1 MVKPNGFVRQQRT
14 LRTRMF
20 RLVKLITAG
29 LFGLAVALVAYIYIP
44 RSLPPPPGSF
54 MLIAHRGVSQ
64 TFPLESLENDTCT
77 AKIIYPPTHSF
88 LENTLPSMRAAFDYG
103 ADMVELDIHPTT
115 DNQLAVFH
123 DWTIDCRTNGNGITH
138 KQSMKLLKQLD
149 IGYGY
154 TADGGQTYPF
164 RGRGTAMMPTLDEVL
179 TTFPDQKFLIDQK
192 DRFDHTIELLS
203 DTLRQYPSHQLTN
216 LYLFSGKEQYA
227 QLKNDILDVQRLFSS
242 RREVKDCIPD
252 YLKMLISGQ
261 LSDICSRYAFGVPI
275 RYLNYVPGWP
285 GLFLS
290 KARQANLQVYVLEV
304 DTLDSLEKIQHL
316 PLDGIVTNRIE
327 RIGPLIRR

>member
-1 MVKPNGFVRQQRT
+1 M
-14 LRTRMF
+14 
-20 RLVKLITAG
+20 KLIKLVFAG
-29 LFGLAVALVAYIYIP
+29 LLGLIVAIVAYVYIP
-44 RSLPPPPGSF
+44 RPLPPQPQSF

-64 TFPLESLENDTCT
+64 TFPLENLENDTCT
-77 AKIIYPPTHSF
+77 AKIIYPPTHRF
-88 LENTLPSMRAAFDYG
+88 LENTLPSMQAAFEYG
-103 ADMVELDIHPTT
+103 ADMVEFDIHPTT

-123 DWTIDCRTNGNGITH
+123 DWTIDCRTEGKGITH
-138 KQSMKLLKQLD
+138 EQSMNSLKQLD

-164 RGRGTAMMPTLDEVL
+164 RGQGIAMMPTLDEVL
-179 TTFPDQKFLIDQK
+179 KTFPDKQFLIDQK
-192 DRFDHTIELLS
+192 DRFDKTIKLLS
-203 DTLRQYPSHQLTN
+203 DILSQYPSEQRSN
-216 LYLFSGKEQYA
+216 LHLFSGKEQYA
-227 QLKNDILDVQRLFSS
+227 QLIKEFPEIKRLFSS

-261 LSDICSRYAFGVPI
+261 LPDVCSRYAFGLPI

-304 DTLDSLEKIQHL
+304 DTLDSWEKIQHL
-316 PLDGIVTNRIE
+316 PLDGIVTNRVDI
-327 RIGPLIRR
+327 IGPFLKNKN

>member
-1 MVKPNGFVRQQRT
+1 M
-14 LRTRMF
+14 
-20 RLVKLITAG
+20 TAG
-29 LFGLAVALVAYIYIP
+29 LLGLAAALVAYIYIP
-44 RSLPPPPGSF
+44 RSLPPQPDSF

-64 TFPLESLENDTCT
+64 TFPLENLENDTCT
-77 AKIIYPPTHSF
+77 AKIIYLPTHRF
-88 LENTLPSMRAAFDYG
+88 LENTLPSMQAAFDYG

-123 DWTIDCRTNGNGITH
+123 DWTVDCRTNGKGITQE
-138 KQSMKLLKQLD
+138 QSMAILKQLD

-164 RGRGTAMMPTLDEVL
+164 RGQGVAMMPTLDEVL
-179 TTFPDQKFLIDQK
+179 TAFPEQTFLIDQK
-192 DRFDHTIELLS
+192 DRFSQTIELLS
-203 DTLRQYPSHQLTN
+203 HTLGQYSSHQQSN
-216 LYLFSGKEQYA
+216 LYLFSGEEQYA
-227 QLKNDILDVQRLFSS
+227 QLKQEIPDVQRLFSS

-261 LSDICSRYAFGVPI
+261 LPDICSRYALGLPI

-290 KARQANLQVYVLEV
+290 KARQAHLQVYVLEV
-304 DTLDSLEKIQHL
+304 DTLDSWEKIQHL
-316 PLDGIVTNRIE
+316 PLDGIVTNRVE
-327 RIGPLIRR
+327 VIGPLLK